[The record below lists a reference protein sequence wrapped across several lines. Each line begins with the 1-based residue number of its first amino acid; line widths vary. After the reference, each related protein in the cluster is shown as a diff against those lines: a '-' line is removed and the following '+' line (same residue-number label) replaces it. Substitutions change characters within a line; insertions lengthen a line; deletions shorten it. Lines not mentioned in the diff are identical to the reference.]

1 MWIAIAASVVTLLVI
16 VVGIN
21 LASGE
26 KHIQTRIDRLYS
38 VRDEQFQRSMSVLLG
53 PPIVKENHVE
63 TLLNGSQAF
72 PAMLKA
78 IRGAKKTITFESYV
92 FETGEMGDEFIR
104 ALSERAL
111 AGVKTHVMLDF
122 MGSMKADVDRL
133 DALEAAGVQL
143 QRYHKPVWWHFAR
156 LNNRTHRKTLVID
169 GRVGF
174 TGGLGVADQWLGNA
188 ENEQHWR
195 DTHFRVQGPVVAQ
208 IQSVFIDNWIKA
220 TGRVLDG
227 EEYFPD
233 LSPPGKSAGAMGA
246 QMFRSSPTGG
256 SESMQLMYLISI
268 TSAEHS
274 ILLSNAYF
282 VPDRLA
288 VDALVEA
295 AKRGVDVRVIVPG
308 TLIDTETVR
317 KASRGLWGPLLEA
330 GVKIAEYQP
339 TMFHVKCLVV
349 DSCLVSVG
357 STNFDNRSFSI
368 NDEANLNVFDQAFA
382 EEQERVFEMD
392 WAKSKPMTLDAW
404 RKRPWAEKVV
414 EKAAGL
420 LKSQL

>member
-1 MWIAIAASVVTLLVI
+1 MWIAIAASVITVLVI

-26 KHIQTRIDRLYS
+26 KHIQTRIDRLYV

-53 PPIVKENHVE
+53 PPIVQGNHVE
-63 TLLNGSQAF
+63 TLLNGAQAF
-72 PAMLKA
+72 PAMLEA
-78 IRGAKKTITFESYV
+78 IRGATKTITFESYV
-92 FETGEMGDEFIR
+92 FESGEMGDEFVR
-104 ALSERAL
+104 ALTERAR

-122 MGSMKADVDRL
+122 LGSMKASTDSL
-133 DALEAAGVQL
+133 DALEAAGVEL
-143 QRYHKPVWWHFAR
+143 QRYHKPVWWHFSR

-169 GRVGF
+169 GREGF

-188 ENEQHWR
+188 ENADHWR
-195 DTHFRVQGPVVAQ
+195 DTHFRVAGPVVAQ

-233 LSPPGKSAGAMGA
+233 LSSRGSSNRAMGA

-268 TSAEHS
+268 TSAEQS

-282 VPDRLA
+282 VPDSLA
-288 VDALVEA
+288 VDALVGA

-308 TLIDTETVR
+308 AHIDTKTVR
-317 KASRGLWGPLLEA
+317 RASRGLWGPLLEA
-330 GVKIAEYQP
+330 GVQIAEYQP

-368 NDEANLNVFDQAFA
+368 NDEANLNVFDQSFA
-382 EEQERVFEMD
+382 EEQERVFEND
-392 WAKSKPMTLDAW
+392 WAKAKPMTLEAW
-404 RKRPWAEKVV
+404 RKRPLAEKMV

>member
-26 KHIQTRIDRLYS
+26 KQIQTRIDRLYA
-38 VRDEQFQRSMSVLLG
+38 VRDEQFRRSMSVLLG
-53 PPIVKENHVE
+53 PPIVEENHVE
-63 TLLNGSQAF
+63 TLLNGAQAF

-78 IRGAKKTITFESYV
+78 IRGATKTITFESYV
-92 FETGEMGDEFIR
+92 FESGEMGEEFVR
-104 ALSERAL
+104 ALTERAR

-122 MGSMKADVDRL
+122 MGSIKTSL
-133 DALEAAGVQL
+133 ESLEALEAAGVEL
-143 QRYHKPVWWHFAR
+143 QRYHKPVWWHFSR

-188 ENEQHWR
+188 ENEHHWR
-195 DTHFRVQGPVVAQ
+195 DTHFRVEGPVVAQ

-233 LSPPGKSAGAMGA
+233 LSSPGKSAGAMGA

-282 VPDRLA
+282 VPDSLA
-288 VDALVEA
+288 VDALVGA
-295 AKRGVDVRVIVPG
+295 AKRGVEVRVIVPG

-330 GVKIAEYQP
+330 GVQIAEYQP

-392 WAKSKPMTLDAW
+392 WAKSKPMTLEAW
-404 RKRPWAEKVV
+404 RKRPWPEKLV